1 MVLMTVLWILL
12 VISFIAFALAAAVR
26 TELSAAGTSFDSERA
41 LFMAKGAAETV
52 FLKIQNPDKFPQS
65 SMREER
71 GQYVFQFDSGE
82 ARVKTETDASR
93 IDLNGADEKVLASM
107 FASLGIDE
115 GLKNELVD
123 SILDWRDSDDVPRA
137 HGAEVSDYG
146 QVFLGRGRLP
156 YNSTFNTMQELL
168 LVKHMTPDVYFGR
181 PNFEAGSAQYRKGIG
196 LRDIAT
202 VGTGRNVVDANTASV
217 DVLAALPGVGPA
229 LAAQI
234 VSTREQKRFADNKD
248 LSARISGLND
258 DAASHLTVESGT
270 PTLLIS
276 TATLQPS
283 GTRKTVQ
290 LRLRAERQKKIITSD
305 PVVYKEISVVKF
317 GNWEY

>member
-1 MVLMTVLWILL
+1 MTVLWILL

-26 TELSAAGTSFDSERA
+26 TELSSAGTSFDSERA

-52 FLKIQNPDKFPQS
+52 FYKIQNPDTFPQS
-65 SMREER
+65 SMRQER
-71 GQYVFQFDSGE
+71 GEYIFQFDSGE
-82 ARVKTETDASR
+82 VRVKTETDASR

-107 FASLGIDE
+107 FESLAVEE
-115 GLKNELVD
+115 GRRNEIVD
-123 SILDWRDSDDVPRA
+123 SILDWLDTDDVPRA

-156 YNSTFNTMQELL
+156 YNGPFNTMQELL
-168 LVKHMTPDVYFGR
+168 LVKHMAPDVYFGR
-181 PNFEAGSAQYRKGIG
+181 ADFEGSSAQYRKVIG

-202 VGTGRNVVDANTASV
+202 VGTGRTAVDVNTASV
-217 DVLAALPGVGPA
+217 DVLAALPGVGRD

-234 VSTREQKRFADNKD
+234 VSTREQKLFADNKD

-258 DAASHLTVESGT
+258 QAASHLTAESGT

-290 LRLRAERQKKIITSD
+290 LRLRAERQKKIISSD

>member
-12 VISFIAFALAAAVR
+12 VISFISFALAAAVR
-26 TELSAAGTSFDSERA
+26 TEMNAAGTSFDSERA

-52 FLKIQNPDKFPQS
+52 FYKIQNPDTFPQS

-71 GQYVFQFDSGE
+71 GEYVFQFDSGE
-82 ARVKTETDASR
+82 ARVRTETDASR
-93 IDLNGADEKVLASM
+93 IDLNGVDDNVLTAMFSSM
-107 FASLGIDE
+107 GIDQ
-115 GLKNELVD
+115 GLTAELVD
-123 SILDWRDSDDVPRA
+123 SIQDWRDGDDVPRP

-156 YNSTFNTMQELL
+156 YNGSFNTMQELL

-181 PNFEAGSAQYRKGIG
+181 ANFEAAQYRKVIG
-196 LRDIAT
+196 LKDIAT
-202 VGTGRNVVDANTASV
+202 VGTGRNTVDVNTASV
-217 DVLAALPGVGPA
+217 DVLAALPGIGPD

-234 VSTREQKRFADNKD
+234 VSAREQKRFADKND
-248 LSARISGLND
+248 LSGRVPGLNAE
-258 DAASHLTVESGT
+258 AAQYLTVEAGT

-276 TATLQPS
+276 TATVQPS
-283 GTRKTVQ
+283 GARKTVF
-290 LRLRAERQKKIITSD
+290 LRLRAERQKKIIASD